1 MKKII
6 FALCAVACL
15 SACGTPECPDKDVIT
30 TTKMVHISKKDTTLI
45 LSNDCTYKWHIRDGK
60 VYECIKGEDK
70 PSNRIY
76 VDEKFVEETDTYI
89 NYCE

>member
-1 MKKII
+1 M
-6 FALCAVACL
+6 CAVACL

-30 TTKMVHISKKDTTLI
+30 TTKMVHILKKDTTM
-45 LSNDCTYKWHIRDGK
+45 SASHNFTNKWHIRDGK
-60 VYECIKGEDK
+60 VYECVKGEDK

-76 VDEKFVEETDTYI
+76 VDGKFVEETDKYI